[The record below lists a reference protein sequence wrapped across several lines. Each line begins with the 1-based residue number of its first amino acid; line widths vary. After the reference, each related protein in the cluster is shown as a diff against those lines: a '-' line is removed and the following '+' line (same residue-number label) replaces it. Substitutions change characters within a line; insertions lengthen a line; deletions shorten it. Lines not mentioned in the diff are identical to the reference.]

1 MGGQGAGTMEDQHC
15 LLQRGEEKSERMQEE
30 DKGKWDLLGKRRGR
44 SGIETGWG
52 PT

>member
-1 MGGQGAGTMEDQHC
+1 MGGQGAGNMEDQHC